1 MSAVRYQLEFTE
13 EMKGWFAFGT
23 DGFAAGAEQG
33 RRAGCSLMFH
43 LTISTEDVH
52 RFIRDRDH
60 LARASGWV
68 KSDVLGGRLAVGR
81 GDFNLFVDDGPHRKR
96 MLYRLF
102 FEDGAGHPLTLSGF
116 KDIRPNR
123 VSHVWPETT
132 TLYTR
137 VLQGHVDAG
146 GEAGAVLVGS
156 GILRI
161 LPQDFARQLTTFR
174 VRGGT
179 RPGRLEALGGF
190 ADLFVGQLWHVFGAR
205 VRGARAGRLA
215 VRSRS

>member
-23 DGFAAGAEQG
+23 DSFATGAEQG
-33 RRAGCSLMFH
+33 RTAGCSLMFH

-68 KSDVLGGRLAVGR
+68 KSDVLGGRVPVDR

-116 KDIRPNR
+116 KDISPNR

-179 RPGRLEALGGF
+179 RRGRLEALGGF

-205 VRGARAGRLA
+205 VRGARAGRAA